1 MVGKNSKGEEEKARC
16 NSNQVSPDSARE
28 QKLEK
33 TKEKEA
39 ATANEQLAV
48 EKRLA
53 ELEREKKEWEERC
66 FRVAAEFDNYRKR
79 VEKEKQEIFQMATE
93 KLVRSLLPFDE
104 IFEKVLRQIEED
116 TRHAQSVR
124 QGLQMLQKEISNI
137 LAELGVTRIETV
149 GKPFNPFLHEAVGT
163 VETDKV
169 PEQYIVE
176 EERAG
181 YRLKEQVIRPAV
193 VKVAVRPACSQPS
206 DDPEKNSS
214 KG

>member
-1 MVGKNSKGEEEKARC
+1 MVGKNSKGEEEKNRF
-16 NSNQVSPDSARE
+16 NSTQASTDSARE

-33 TKEKEA
+33 TQERA
-39 ATANEQLAV
+39 ANDQLVV

-79 VEKEKQEIFQMATE
+79 VEKEKQEIFQIATE
-93 KLVRSLLPFDE
+93 KLVRCLLPFDE

-116 TRHAQSVR
+116 TQHAQSVR
-124 QGLQMLQKEISNI
+124 QGLQMLQKEMSNI
-137 LAELGVTRIETV
+137 LAKLGVTRIETV
-149 GKPFNPFLHEAVGT
+149 GKPFNPFLHEAAGT

-169 PEQYIVE
+169 PERYIVE

-206 DDPEKNSS
+206 DDTEKNSS